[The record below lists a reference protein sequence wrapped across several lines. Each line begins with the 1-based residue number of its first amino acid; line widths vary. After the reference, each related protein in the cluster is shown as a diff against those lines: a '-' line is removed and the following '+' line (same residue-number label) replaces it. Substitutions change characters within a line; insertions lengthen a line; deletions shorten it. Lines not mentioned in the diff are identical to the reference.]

1 MALPGKDKKYEYP
14 RDVLSDKL
22 HIVMQDS
29 IYTWTE
35 EQVLNKIPDIIS
47 EYRYLETLNDALGKT
62 YHSIEE
68 VRNDLANQFKFV
80 RIPISVVE
88 TLDKPWFGAL
98 KAMEW
103 IVLNNPSQMKDEQRQ
118 ADSTEFLWKISDG
131 IPS

>member
-1 MALPGKDKKYEYP
+1 MKGYDIADYYIIKVLHMNIDFSKILKGTKSDDIEPRDIFMALPGKDKKYEYP

-80 RIPISVVE
+80 CRH
-88 TLDKPWFGAL
+88 KPHSFPEL
-98 KAMEW
+98 H
-103 IVLNNPSQMKDEQRQ
+103 
-118 ADSTEFLWKISDG
+118 
-131 IPS
+131 